1 MIDAFES
8 TARIHPNKVF
18 LTFVDSSGN
27 EVTYTY
33 RQTRLIA
40 AAMARRLRSKGVRRG
55 DCVSVD
61 LPNCPE
67 YVFLALAAAY
77 GSFSLVCLNNRQTSS
92 EKMVRLLEI
101 EREGL
106 RVAYRVDEAR
116 AGRLMA
122 AVRGAL
128 SGEDRR
134 GTRTIMGAEYDAM
147 SDVVHFAEREAHLF
161 AVDQPALVMFTS
173 GTTGKAKAVGLS
185 WRHLIDSA
193 KASNCVLSARGRG
206 MWQAALPLYHIGGF
220 QMLVR
225 SVENGSPL
233 LLHARFDA
241 RCVLRAGR
249 EHGATHLSVVD
260 KMLQDLLVVE
270 ASEAAACVPGNAGNA
285 GGENRIRTSNGA
297 SSGRASSATNGAIGT
312 RAPSNANGA
321 NGANGTSD
329 VSSALAAYRCVL
341 IGGGPLNA
349 RTVNRALDAG
359 VRLYASYGM
368 TETSSQIA
376 NALIRPGFTGGLK
389 LLPGYSAHVVDP
401 DAEGFGRLAVRGPG
415 VFGGYVNAH
424 APFTVD
430 GYFLTGD
437 TAALY
442 NGAIYVKERTSD
454 MFVSGGENV
463 YPAEITAALLRM
475 PGVADAHVFGVADE
489 VWGRRPVAVVERA
502 AVEAGEDAAK
512 QAGAGGGGPSAVTP
526 RSLREGLA
534 PLLSKLYLP
543 QRFCVVDELPRSGV
557 GKVDRSAVEALYGKS
572 LQVERVVLYHVRLP
586 FKKPFRTARGVLTS
600 RDVVIVEAIDRQGR
614 SGLGECVSFPT
625 DWYLPETLGQD
636 VRVMRE
642 LLIPLVCEAAFL
654 HPREVSRLFSA
665 YPEAAAHPIACS
677 AIEMALWDLY
687 GKICG
692 QPLWRQVNE
701 EYARLNAA
709 SGSSTAFR
717 SWGAARHVSA
727 GAVIGMGSPAE
738 TVEAARACVEAGYR
752 RVKLKIA
759 PGQGLAGVKAVRE
772 AFPNLIITLDAN
784 QSFGWRQVDELRR
797 YDELGVRWIEEPL
810 APFAGSSC
818 AEDRFA
824 RLAALQRAIQTP
836 VCVDESYVNA
846 AEANRVL
853 EFSELGC
860 IAVKL
865 GKFGGIEPALAF
877 AQKARSLGREIWVG
891 GMYDTGISKRVH
903 AAFQTIPG
911 IAVPG
916 DIGATSRYFDTDVTE
931 PRYEASRG
939 CVALNERGC
948 ENGIGCVLDK
958 KALADVLVK
967 LVVVGS
973 GKEG

>member
-27 EVTYTY
+27 EVAYTY

-106 RVAYRVDEAR
+106 RVAYRVDEVR
-116 AGRLMA
+116 ASRLMA
-122 AVRGAL
+122 SVRGAL

-241 RCVLRAGR
+241 RHVLRAGR

-260 KMLQDLLVVE
+260 KMLQDLL
-270 ASEAAACVPGNAGNA
+270 AAGAGEAAARVSGGAGNA
-285 GGENRIRTSNGA
+285 VAAPDA
-297 SSGRASSATNGAIGT
+297 S
-312 RAPSNANGA
+312 
-321 NGANGTSD
+321 D
-329 VSSALAAYRCVL
+329 ALAAYRCVL
-341 IGGGPLNA
+341 IGGGPLNV
-349 RTVNRALDAG
+349 RTVNRALEAG

-376 NALIRPGFTGGLK
+376 NTLIRPGFTGGLK
-389 LLPGYSAHVVDP
+389 LLPGYSAHIVDP
-401 DAEGFGRLAVRGPG
+401 DAEGFGCLAVRGPG

-463 YPAEITAALLRM
+463 YPAEIAAALRRM
-475 PGVADAHVFGVADE
+475 PGVADAHVFGVSDE
-489 VWGRRPVAVVERA
+489 IWGRRPVAVVERA
-502 AVEAGEDAAK
+502 AVEAGEDAVKRA
-512 QAGAGGGGPSAVTP
+512 AARDGGSSDLTP

-534 PLLSKLYLP
+534 PVLSKLYLP

-557 GKVDRSAVEALYGKS
+557 GKVDRSAVEALYEKS

-586 FKKPFRTARGVLTS
+586 FKKPFRTARGVLKN

-665 YPEAAAHPIACS
+665 YPEATAHPIACS

-701 EYARLNAA
+701 EYARLNAVP
-709 SGSSTAFR
+709 GSSPTFR

-759 PGQGLAGVKAVRE
+759 PGQGLAGVRAVRE

-784 QSFGWRQVDELRR
+784 QSFSWRQVDELRR
-797 YDELGVRWIEEPL
+797 YDELEVRWIEEPL
-810 APFAGSSC
+810 APFAGSSS
-818 AEDRFA
+818 AEDRLA
-824 RLAALQRAIQTP
+824 RLAALQRAMQTP

-846 AEANRVL
+846 AEADRAL
-853 EFSELGC
+853 EFPELGC

-865 GKFGGIEPALAF
+865 GKFGGVEPALVF
-877 AQKARSLGREIWVG
+877 AQKACSLGREIWVG

-903 AAFQTIPG
+903 AAFQTLPG

-939 CVALNERGC
+939 CVSLNEKGC

-967 LVVVGS
+967 LVVVGN